1 MAAAR
6 MIAAWMDFSAAA
18 EAFHDPLAAEVAE
31 ANKLEGMERV
41 RALLA
46 LIDPAV
52 AADNA
57 VVELVAGLLGTFA
70 VAS

>member
-1 MAAAR
+1 
-6 MIAAWMDFSAAA
+6 
-18 EAFHDPLAAEVAE
+18 
-31 ANKLEGMERV
+31 V

-57 VVELVAGLLGTFA
+57 VAELVAGLLGTFA